1 MSGVDERPSDGA
13 APLVSV
19 IVPSYNSE
27 AHILEALESA
37 LSQTMADL
45 EVLSVDDA
53 SQDRTRSLVEELA
66 QRDRR
71 LRTFAQASNRGVALA
86 RNRGLA
92 HARGRYIAYLDSD
105 DQWMPNKL
113 ERQIAFMTET
123 GAGACFTS
131 YETIEE
137 NGDHRNFVKV
147 PATIDYKGFLKNTVS
162 CSHTILFD
170 TRIVDRGLLQMPDL
184 RRGQDAATWLGVM
197 KAGHVLY
204 GLDECLAKYRK
215 TAGSLSSSKTKAIR
229 RTWHLYRDV
238 EGLSRPYS
246 AYCLFWQLVHA
257 VQKRRRDA

>member
-1 MSGVDERPSDGA
+1 M
-13 APLVSV
+13 LF
-19 IVPSYNSE
+19 
-27 AHILEALESA
+27 
-37 LSQTMADL
+37 
-45 EVLSVDDA
+45 
-53 SQDRTRSLVEELA
+53 RS
-66 QRDRR
+66 
-71 LRTFAQASNRGVALA
+71 AQASNGGVALA

-113 ERQIAFMTET
+113 ERQIAFMTEA

-246 AYCLFWQLVHA
+246 AYCLFWQLLHA